1 MIMKVDMK
9 KLYKI
14 SKTSISNV
22 QNQLE
27 LLSKFQRNYIPTHN
41 ENIETTYSYVQRSY
55 ILTYDEKKYS
65 G

>member
-1 MIMKVDMK
+1 MYELYFKSMIMKVDMK

-27 LLSKFQRNYIPTHN
+27 LLSKFQRNYLHTHRKFR
-41 ENIETTYSYVQRSY
+41 ETIYTYTESS
-55 ILTYDEKKYS
+55 E
-65 G
+65 